1 MVMNVYNLTIY
12 DIKIFKLNTFSNN
25 IILHCMFVIQA
36 DEWYKYESKYS
47 NIILLDSLLIYSN

>member
-12 DIKIFKLNTFSNN
+12 DIKN

-47 NIILLDSLLIYSN
+47 NIILLESLLIYSN